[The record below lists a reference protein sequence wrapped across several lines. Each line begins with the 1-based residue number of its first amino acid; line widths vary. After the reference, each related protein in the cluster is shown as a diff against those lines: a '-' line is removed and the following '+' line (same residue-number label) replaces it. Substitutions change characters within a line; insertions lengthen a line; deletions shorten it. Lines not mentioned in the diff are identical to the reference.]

1 MTADVASRVDADADG
16 PRSRDAGEAA
26 PASTKAGA
34 SQAALD
40 ALLGELLPRQGCWS
54 DEGYLWLT
62 DHGNRLVEF
71 TDGRIEE
78 LPKPTDAP
86 GTGG

>member
-16 PRSRDAGEAA
+16 RRSRHAGEAA
-26 PASTKAGA
+26 PVSKKAGA

-40 ALLGELLPRQGCWS
+40 ALLCELLPRQGCWS